1 MQQETWIFLGSIALT
16 NLIALIGTMLNVAS
30 KLSRIETDVKWI
42 KRNCPRC
49 QPTLENPS
57 P

>member
-1 MQQETWIFLGSIALT
+1 MTHETWIFLGSIALS
-16 NLIALIGTMLNVAS
+16 NLIALVGALIHVAT

-42 KRNCPRC
+42 KGNCPRC